1 MSALTLYAGPVAR
14 ERILQ
19 EGIRPEQFK
28 VLVGASGGPKWFVL
42 YGLDR
47 FLFGDFFK
55 GRTSPLLTIGSSAG
69 AWRLCCLATADP
81 LAAIDQLARR
91 YSRESYS
98 DAPTTAEITDKM
110 RAMLNDV
117 IGQRGIA
124 EIVHNPVFC
133 THIVADR
140 CKGLG
145 NASSLALRRV
155 FLGGSA
161 LANAFSRSALSWF
174 FQRTVFSSLGEECP
188 WHAPDK
194 LDTRVVALTENNG
207 LDALLSSGSIPFV
220 LDGVRDISGGPPGLY
235 LDGGIIDYHFD
246 FRFATDDELVLYPHF
261 SPAVIPGWFDKFLP
275 WRKINP
281 DNFNNVLFLVP
292 SADFVGS
299 LPHGKIPDRNDFAKF
314 PVHERLANWET
325 VLQKSSILAAEF
337 AELVEGVVSPDRLRP
352 LQELR
357 RQG

>member
-14 ERILQ
+14 DRILQ
-19 EGIRPEQFK
+19 EGIRPELFK

-47 FLFGDFFK
+47 FLFGEFFR

-81 LAAIDQLARR
+81 VAAIDQLAIR
-91 YSRESYS
+91 YSGESYS
-98 DAPTTAEITDKM
+98 DAPTTSEITGKM
-110 RAMLNDV
+110 RTMLNDV
-117 IGQRGIA
+117 LGPAGIA
-124 EIVHNPVFC
+124 EVANNPIIQ

-140 CKGLG
+140 CKGFG
-145 NASSLALRRV
+145 NASSAALRKV

-161 LANAFSRSALSWF
+161 LANVFSRTALSWF
-174 FQRTVFSSLGEECP
+174 FQRTIFSSLGAECP
-188 WHAPDK
+188 WQRPDK
-194 LDTRVVALTENNG
+194 LDTRVVALTEDNA

-220 LDGVRDISGGPPGLY
+220 LDGVRDISGGPAGLY
-235 LDGGIIDYHFD
+235 LDGGIVDYHFD
-246 FRFATDDELVLYPHF
+246 FRFAADDELVLYPHF

-281 DNFNNVLFLVP
+281 DNFSNALFLVP
-292 SADFVGS
+292 SADFVNS
-299 LPHGKIPDRNDFAKF
+299 LPHRKIPDRNDFANF
-314 PVHERLANWET
+314 PVDERLANWET
-325 VLQKSSILAAEF
+325 VLQKSKLLAAEF
-337 AELVEGVVSPDRLRP
+337 ADLAAGTVSAERLRP

-357 RQG
+357 R